1 MRPENK
7 RLPNTPNNK
16 CLFEQKE
23 FISEESHVRSG
34 VDSGYVIED
43 IAIVN
48 RVSGLSH
55 KRILLSFVLELEP
68 ISREMC
74 VNATHDFE

>member
-1 MRPENK
+1 M
-7 RLPNTPNNK
+7 
-16 CLFEQKE
+16 
-23 FISEESHVRSG
+23 FIGQRGFSEESHVRSA
-34 VDSGYVIED
+34 VDSGYGIED
-43 IAIVN
+43 IGIVH